1 MRRVAMVMLS
11 VLAFSLAGCAADG
24 DMQAYLKAQL
34 DALDRQKP
42 LVMLEAQP
50 GQTMELKGVKSLVV
64 YAPNGGVG
72 QIRPLESQWAPV
84 WREALRVAG
93 VVGGI
98 YYGGQ
103 ALSNLAEAMG
113 KNAGTHISG
122 SFNPSGAQSSAGYSA
137 GGGLSISSSKTT
149 AITTTTSNTSTNT
162 DNQGTGGGASSQP

>member
-1 MRRVAMVMLS
+1 MLS
-11 VLAFSLAGCAADG
+11 VVAFSLVGCAGDS

-64 YAPNGGVG
+64 YAPNGNAS

-103 ALSNLAEAMG
+103 ALTNLAEAMG
-113 KNAGTHISG
+113 KNAGAHISG
-122 SFNPSGAQSSAGYSA
+122 SFNTSGNQSPVGYNT
-137 GGGLSISSSKTT
+137 GGRVSISAASS
-149 AITTTTSNTSTNT
+149 TTTTNT
-162 DNQGTGGGASSQP
+162 DNHGGEKTMP